1 MPLTK
6 WCQEYGG
13 SLPRRIMSKTILVTG
28 YGPGISH
35 AVAEKFGSQGFS
47 VAIAARNAARL
58 DEGVK
63 KLAAK
68 GIKAIAVP
76 TDVSDL
82 AAVRAAVKK
91 TRAGLGELTAIH
103 WNAAGYGAG
112 DLLTAPPEELRASFD
127 TGITGLVA
135 AIQEALPDLKKAG
148 DGAVLVTDGGFGVF
162 DDGVD
167 RASVEFK
174 AMGLSIANSAKHKA
188 VRLLNKRLATEGVFV
203 GEVMVHGTVK
213 GTSWDTGSA
222 TLDARDIAERF
233 WKLFTERKE
242 HLVSA
247 K

>member
-1 MPLTK
+1 
-6 WCQEYGG
+6 
-13 SLPRRIMSKTILVTG
+13 MSKTILVTG
-28 YGPGISH
+28 YGSGISH
-35 AVAEKFGSQGFS
+35 AVAEKFGSQGFA
-47 VAIAARNAARL
+47 VAIAARNAANL
-58 DEGVK
+58 EDGVK

-68 GIKAIAVP
+68 GINALAVP

-91 TRAGLGELTAIH
+91 TRAELGELTAIH

-112 DLLTAPPEELRASFD
+112 DLLTAPAEELRAGFD

-148 DGAVLVTDGGFGVF
+148 NGAVLVTDGGFGVF

-167 RASVEFK
+167 RACVEFK
-174 AMGLSIANSAKHKA
+174 AMGLAIANSAKHKT

-213 GTSWDTGSA
+213 GTSWDTGHATIEASA
-222 TLDARDIAERF
+222 IAEQF

-242 HLVSA
+242 HLATA